1 MKAVAAP
8 CGIAT
13 YETTFWGQL
22 RRIHDETFPTA
33 VIERNQVYIFRILP
47 GFSSWLKSTPVLL
60 GMCVEDLADDSP
72 PILKLVQKL
81 IVGE

>member
-13 YETTFWGQL
+13 DETTFWERL

-47 GFSSWLKSTPVLL
+47 GFSSCHV
-60 GMCVEDLADDSP
+60 
-72 PILKLVQKL
+72 VQEGSAGIHPCL
-81 IVGE
+81 IRHVRGRPC